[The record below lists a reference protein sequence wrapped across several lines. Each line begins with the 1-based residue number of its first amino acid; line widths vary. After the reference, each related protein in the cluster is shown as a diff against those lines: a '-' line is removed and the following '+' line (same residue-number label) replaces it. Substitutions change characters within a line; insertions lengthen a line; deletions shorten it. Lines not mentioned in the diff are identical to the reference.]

1 MDDPEKKRSRGYG
14 AGRAE
19 RTRRAKRIA
28 YGAGTC
34 ILRVLCADAYVYV
47 CSVFAR
53 VRICSDVYLLG
64 CVFAFAYFAYVDDY
78 VDVDVN
84 MAPF

>member
-1 MDDPEKKRSRGYG
+1 M
-14 AGRAE
+14 
-19 RTRRAKRIA
+19 
-28 YGAGTC
+28 
-34 ILRVLCADAYVYV
+34 LCADAYVYV

-64 CVFAFAYFAYVDDY
+64 CVFAFAYFAYVDVY